1 MQNNKYYLIAAL
13 SVLLVAGFLAT
24 TFIGYLAARDSMARQ
39 ITEEALP
46 LTSDNVYSEIQRDL
60 LTPVLIS
67 SLMARDTFVR
77 DWVLEGEQEEGRI
90 RSYLRE
96 MVEEYNTITAFFV
109 SERTRRYYHP
119 DGVLKTVAADDPG
132 DAWYFRVRDLR
143 GPFEI
148 NLDTD
153 TADPGRLSIFI
164 NYRVLGYAGE
174 LIGVTGVGLAVDS
187 VAELVESYQRRFGR
201 TLYFIDRE
209 GAVTLSGRSYA
220 GAGRIQETPGLGSR
234 ATHILTSPSASVNY
248 VRDDG
253 KTVHVN
259 SRLMPEFDWY
269 LVVEQ
274 ESGTGT
280 QAIRTSLFV
289 NLAVSIGVTALV
301 LLGAYLILSGYQRRM
316 EVLAATDRLTGAGNR
331 QVFDIVFEHIAGS
344 LKRSPRPVAVILF
357 DLDRFKAVNDTYGHP
372 GGDAVLRHVVSVVR
386 RQVRESDTLCR
397 WGGEEFLILLDD
409 CDHARALARAETIR
423 TAIKQE
429 PARYGREQIAIT
441 VSAGVAV
448 LQPGEDAA
456 SLIARADAHLY
467 AAKRGGRDQVI
478 GSLSGFTHHA
488 GC

>member
-1 MQNNKYYLIAAL
+1 MQGNKYYLITAL

-24 TFIGYLAARDSMARQ
+24 TFIGYLAARDSIARQ

-77 DWVLEGEQEEGRI
+77 DWVLEGEEEETRI
-90 RSYLRE
+90 RSYLTE
-96 MVEEYNTITAFFV
+96 LVEEYGTITAFFV

-119 DGVLKTVAADDPG
+119 DGVLKNVTAEDPA

-143 GPFEI
+143 APFEI

-164 NYRVLGYAGE
+164 NYRVLDYAGE

-187 VAELVESYQRRFGR
+187 VAELVEGYQRRYGR
-201 TLYFIDRE
+201 TIYFVDRD
-209 GAVTLSGRSYA
+209 GAVTLSGPSYA
-220 GAGRIQETPGLGSR
+220 GADRIQATPGLGQR
-234 ATHILTSPSASVNY
+234 ALHILTSPSASVDY
-248 VRDDG
+248 VREDG
-253 KTVHVN
+253 KTVYVN
-259 SRLMPEFDWY
+259 SRLMPDFDWY

-274 ESGTGT
+274 ESGAGT

-289 NLAVSIGVTALV
+289 NLAVSIGVTVLV
-301 LLGAYLILSGYQRRM
+301 LLGAYLILSGVQRRM
-316 EVLAATDRLTGAGNR
+316 EVMAATDRLTGAGNR

-344 LKRSPRPVAVILF
+344 LKRNPRPVAVILF

-372 GGDAVLRHVVSVVR
+372 GGDAVLRHVVAVVR
-386 RQVRESDTLCR
+386 RHVRESDTLCR

-409 CDHARALARAETIR
+409 CDHARASVCAETIR

-429 PARYGREQIAIT
+429 PVQYGRERIEVT
-441 VSAGVAV
+441 VSVGVAV
-448 LQPGEDAA
+448 LQPGEDAL

-478 GSLSGFTHHA
+478 GLAAA
-488 GC
+488 GAPA